1 MKEKLN
7 DHQIKRIMF
16 LLLDC
21 LDKRILNNPKEIA
34 TKRKT
39 LEDTI
44 EVDIRQELTEAKNN
58 KCEEIISN
66 IIRLVN
72 DILSSHAS
80 YRLSLE
86 RGK

>member
-7 DHQIKRIMF
+7 DHQIQRIMF

-21 LDKRILNNPKEIA
+21 LDKRILNNPNEIA

-39 LEDTI
+39 LEHTI
-44 EVDIRQELTEAKNN
+44 KVDIRHELAEANKT

-66 IIRLVN
+66 IIEFVN
-72 DILSSHAS
+72 DILSSHAN
-80 YRLSLE
+80 YRLSL
-86 RGK
+86 